1 MDYDHASPIFGHE
14 PQSAVSWAAIFA
26 GAVAA
31 LALAVVLTS
40 LAAGFGLRFATPWPG
55 PRNVSADFTPILG
68 AWMIVAQVLS
78 AALGGYLA
86 GRLRT
91 KWLNVHG
98 HEVHF
103 RDTAHGLLA
112 WALSTVLGAVL
123 AATVLAQPIDPALA
137 GEILDPANLQ
147 RQTDIAAQLSLF
159 MGIGLLLS
167 AFIASVAAA
176 LGGIR
181 RDEMHRAFWEPLRKG

>member
-1 MDYDHASPIFGHE
+1 MDYDQATPTFGHE

-31 LALAVVLTS
+31 LALAIVLTS
-40 LAAGFGLRFATPWPG
+40 LAAGFGLRFASPWPG
-55 PRNVSADFTPILG
+55 ARSLSTDFTPVLG
-68 AWMIVAQVLS
+68 AWMIVAQVLA

-123 AATVLAQPIDPALA
+123 AATVLAQPIDVSAA
-137 GEILDPANLQ
+137 AEILEPANLQ
-147 RQTDIAAQLSLF
+147 RQADIAAQLSLF
-159 MGIGLLLS
+159 MGLGLLLS
-167 AFIASVAAA
+167 AFVASVAAA
-176 LGGIR
+176 IGGMR
-181 RDEMHRAFWEPLRKG
+181 RDQMHRVFWEPLRRA